1 MKKLTLLVCA
11 VFSIL
16 IFVQAGR
23 AQTTTAVLSGVVSD
37 ETSAVLPGA
46 QVTVGNTATGVRR
59 TVTTD
64 SVGRFTASQLP
75 PGPYEVTVTL
85 AGFDT
90 LVRQGI
96 TLTVGQEASLALS
109 MRVGAVTEQV
119 TVVGE
124 APLVNTSSSA
134 VSGVVEEKR
143 IEALPLNGRDFS
155 QLPLVQPGVTAFRSG
170 EETVS
175 KGYGTRISM
184 GGSRPDQTAWLLDG
198 TSIHG
203 ISNFGTPG
211 SAAGLML
218 GVDAVREFQVL
229 TSNYSADLGGTSGG
243 VVNMITKSGTNS
255 FHGTLFEFLRNSSLD
270 ARNFYDQQDTPNDP
284 RLPPF
289 KRNQFGGSIGGP
301 ILRDKTFF
309 FGTFEGVRKREEVTQ
324 TATVPSLAVHQTEN
338 VAASVRPYLDLWPLG
353 DGAGNLSQ
361 EAPSPASEDYFAIR
375 GDHQL
380 TDKQSLFARFTFDQ
394 GSFTRPDALPITA
407 TSAETHTRYT
417 TVQHDYILSPQF
429 LMTTRIAYNRT
440 WIHGDQAPLVDYPA
454 SLNILFPELG
464 LLPLLRVPGYT
475 TFGPAGNN
483 LVNRVQNYYDFQ
495 EHLQYI
501 RGGHSLRFG
510 FQYDHLGSAKGI
522 EIAGINGQF
531 TWSSLQNFLA
541 DNRLSA
547 FSALATGSDTYRSL
561 VSHVFGM
568 YFQDDWKLRPN
579 FTLNLG
585 LRYEP
590 FTVPTE
596 KHGRLSTMRDW
607 LQDTAFTV
615 GPLFQNP
622 SKKNFSPRVG
632 FAWDPQ
638 GDGTTAVRAGVGLF
652 FVTLQGA
659 HYILPSQK
667 NPPFL
672 GTTATVQGNL
682 GSAVE
687 DMARIS
693 PALLSLT
700 TSSSSFPEII
710 QWDLNSSYEIKYNL
724 AVERQLPG
732 NLSVSAGYL
741 GGRGIHLWR
750 EVDVNAPFPTEV
762 DGRSFVAAGT
772 PRPNPNVGVGTVRGS
787 DAQSFYNALQLE
799 LKKRFSH
806 GFQFQTSY
814 TWSKNIDDSTTGVAG
829 SDYTLGGVGY
839 TSQPWSTKADRG
851 LSSLHIGQTFVVNG
865 IYEIPS
871 PASSGLASTV
881 LGGWQ
886 VASILTANS
895 GAPFTVN
902 VSGRNAPDASRSAGV
917 QHPDLV
923 AGRSFESII
932 TGDPNGW
939 FDPTAFV
946 LPPLPPAGLSGGFYG
961 NAGRNILLGPGL
973 LNFDFSLQKNT
984 ALPISEA
991 SQLQFH
997 ANFFNLFN
1005 RSNFSNPRV
1014 DLSQV
1019 LNPATRAYIP
1029 RAGRITG
1036 TATNSRQ
1043 LQFGLKLVF

>member
-1 MKKLTLLVCA
+1 MKKLSLLVCA

-16 IFVQAGR
+16 VFVQVAQ
-23 AQTTTAVLSGVVSD
+23 AQTTTAVLSGTVTD
-37 ETSAVLPGA
+37 ETGAVLPGA
-46 QVTVGNTATGVRR
+46 QVTVTNTATGVRR
-59 TVTTD
+59 SVTTD
-64 SVGRFTASQLP
+64 AVGRFTASQLP
-75 PGPYEVTVTL
+75 PGSYELTVTQT
-85 AGFDT
+85 GFDT

-96 TLTVGQEASLALS
+96 TLTVGQEASLTLS
-109 MRVGAVTEQV
+109 MKVGTVTEQV

-155 QLPLVQPGVTAFRSG
+155 QLPLVQPGVTAYRSG

-198 TSIHG
+198 TNIHG

-218 GVDAVREFQVL
+218 GVDAIREFQVL

-243 VVNMITKSGTNS
+243 VVNMVSKSGTNA
-255 FHGTLFEFLRNSSLD
+255 FHGTLFEFLRNNALD
-270 ARNFYDQQDTPNDP
+270 ARNFFDRQDAPSDP

-289 KRNQFGGSIGGP
+289 KRNQFGGSLGGR
-301 ILRDKTFF
+301 ILKDRTFF
-309 FGTFEGVRKREEVTQ
+309 FGTYEGVRKREEATS
-324 TATVPSLAVHQTEN
+324 TAPVPSLAVHQTEN

-353 DGAGNLSQ
+353 DGNGTLSQ
-361 EAPSPASEDYFAIR
+361 ESPNPASENYFAIR
-375 GDHQL
+375 VDHQL
-380 TDKQSLFARFTFDQ
+380 TDKQSIFARFTFDQ
-394 GSFTRPDALPITA
+394 GSLTRPDALPITSV
-407 TSAETHTRYT
+407 TAETNTRYT
-417 TVQHDYILSPQF
+417 TIQHDYILSPTF
-429 LMTTRIAYNRT
+429 LMTTRLSYNRT
-440 WIHGDQAPLVDYPA
+440 RLHGESVSLIDYPP
-454 SLNILFPELG
+454 SLNIFFPEFG
-464 LLPLLRVPGYT
+464 LVPELRVPGYT

-483 LVNRVQNYYDFQ
+483 LVNRFQNAYGFQ

-501 RGGHSLRFG
+501 RGSHSMRFG
-510 FQYDHLGSAKGI
+510 FEYNHLGSGKGI
-522 EIAGINGQF
+522 EIAAINGQF
-531 TWSSLQNFLA
+531 TWSSLQSFLA
-541 DNRLSA
+541 DGRLSA
-547 FSALATGSDTYRSL
+547 FAALATGSDTYRSL
-561 VSHVFGM
+561 LSHVYGF
-568 YFQDDWKLRPN
+568 YFQDDWKVRPN
-579 FTLNLG
+579 VTLNLG

-590 FTVPTE
+590 FSSPTE
-596 KHGRLSTMRDW
+596 KHGRLSTLRDW
-607 LQDTAFTV
+607 LHDPAFTV
-615 GPLFQNP
+615 GPLFDNP
-622 SKKNFSPRVG
+622 YKKNFSPRVG

-638 GDGTTAVRAGVGLF
+638 GNGQTAIRGGMGLF
-652 FVTLQGA
+652 FVTLSGA

-682 GSAVE
+682 ASAVS

-710 QWDLNSSYEIKYNL
+710 QWNLDPSYEIKYNF

-732 NLSVSAGYL
+732 DIAVSAGYL

-750 EVDVNAPFPTEV
+750 NADVNDPIPTIV
-762 DGRSFVAAGT
+762 DGRAFIAPGT
-772 PRPNPNVGVGTVRGS
+772 PRPNPNLGVGTVRNS

-799 LKKRFSH
+799 LKKRFSR
-806 GFQFQTSY
+806 GFQLQTSY

-881 LGGWQ
+881 FGGWQ

-895 GAPFTVN
+895 GAPFNVN
-902 VSGRNAPDASRSAGV
+902 IAGRNAPDQSRNAGV
-917 QHPDLV
+917 QRPDLV
-923 AGRSFESII
+923 AGRSFDSIV

-946 LPPLPPAGLSGGFYG
+946 LPPAGFYG

-973 LNFDFSLQKNT
+973 VNFDVSLQKNT
-984 ALPISEA
+984 PLPIGEGTE
-991 SQLQFH
+991 LQFH
-997 ANFFNLFN
+997 ANFFNLLN
-1005 RSNFSNPRV
+1005 RANFANPRV

-1019 LNPATRAYIP
+1019 LNAATRAYIP
-1029 RAGRITG
+1029 GAGRITD
-1036 TATNSRQ
+1036 TATSSRQ